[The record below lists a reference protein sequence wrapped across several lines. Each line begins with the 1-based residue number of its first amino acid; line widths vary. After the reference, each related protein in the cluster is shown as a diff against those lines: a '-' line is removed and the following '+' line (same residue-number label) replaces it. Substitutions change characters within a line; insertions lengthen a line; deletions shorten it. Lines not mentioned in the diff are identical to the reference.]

1 MEQTISIEVEV
12 DSLEFNQNIIGNIS
26 FVVDYHRYFPDEG
39 WSDFVV
45 IILSWWIK
53 SFKGLLVSSI
63 GRTFKFDFMD
73 GTPIILGK
81 KVCPSRIELSFE
93 FDMGKRVLE
102 FTAICKLEEL
112 GNGLLT
118 ASKKVLRAV
127 ERNKWSSEEIAEL
140 KDLTLSLERYFQ
152 SN

>member
-12 DSLEFNQNIIGNIS
+12 DSLEYNKNIIGNIS

-63 GRTFKFDFMD
+63 GQTFKFDFME
-73 GTPIILGK
+73 GTPIVLGK
-81 KVCPSRIELSFE
+81 KVDPSLIELSFE
-93 FDMGKRVLE
+93 FHKEKRKME
-102 FTAICKLEEL
+102 FTAICQLEEL
-112 GNGLLT
+112 RNSLLT
-118 ASKKVLRAV
+118 ASKKVLRAF
-127 ERNKWSSEEIAEL
+127 ERNNWSSEEIIEL
-140 KDLTLSLERYFQ
+140 RDLTIY
-152 SN
+152 

>member
-12 DSLEFNQNIIGNIS
+12 DSLEYNQNIIGNIS
-26 FVVDYHRYFPDEG
+26 FVVDYYRYFPDEG

-53 SFKGLLVSSI
+53 SYKGLLVSSM
-63 GRTFKFDFMD
+63 GQTFKFDFMD

-81 KVCPSRIELSFE
+81 KIGPSRIELSFE
-93 FDMGKRVLE
+93 FDKEKREME

-112 GNGLLT
+112 GNSLLT

-127 ERNKWSSEEIAEL
+127 ERNNWCSEEINEL
-140 KDLTLSLERYFQ
+140 RVSTFSLESYVAR
-152 SN
+152 